1 MKPKQAGALPEKT
14 GYTKYFEHDGA
25 LRAYANR
32 MMWFG
37 ISAVLISFVLA
48 LLVFYVRVQPPTVI
62 RIAADGEAS
71 VVSGAPTPRTPLGFL
86 NALAAGSSPGEQP
99 ADIEGRAVVRKFLE
113 NYLTYTPT
121 TMEKNWAD
129 ALNMMTHNLRTL
141 TLDQLRDQDIVSK
154 VHDDEITSTFK
165 LRSLEPVKG
174 QPWTYVAFGVKEVHR
189 VHNKAEFTDRLVAR
203 YNVRLLQ
210 TERSE
215 RVPAACWSPN
225 TASSRWWAKRT
236 TGWSNPAR
244 SRTIRRNNRFLWS
257 VAGKMRISP
266 GSTAIERRPGAM
278 PGDPKTK
285 EGRGRTKEGRGESGS

>member
-1 MKPKQAGALPEKT
+1 MKPKQAGTLPEKT

-62 RIAADGEAS
+62 RIAANGEAS
-71 VVSGAPTPRTPLGFL
+71 VVSGATTTPRTPLGFMA
-86 NALAAGSSPGEQP
+86 ALAAASAPGEQP
-99 ADIEGRAVVRKFLE
+99 ADIEGRAVVRRFLE

-129 ALNMMTHNLRTL
+129 ALNLMTHNLRTL

-215 RVPAACWSPN
+215 RVPSGLLVAEYGEQQMVGEKDN
-225 TASSRWWAKRT
+225 GLEQSSAFTDDSK
-236 TGWSNPAR
+236 
-244 SRTIRRNNRFLWS
+244 
-257 VAGKMRISP
+257 K
-266 GSTAIERRPGAM
+266 
-278 PGDPKTK
+278 
-285 EGRGRTKEGRGESGS
+285 